1 MDDKEFRELMNE
13 YVRSTPKGKDSD
25 LAKLNAAPKPN
36 RKKFNLRWAAA
47 VCSVVI
53 IVAVSLAVA
62 LPLTLD
68 RGIPEQGDTTGQGG
82 DNQQVYYCK
91 NENTVQI
98 DVGSY
103 ETLQTEY
110 GIEIIQPTVDVLVS
124 KVFALYS
131 QEYEVAIGASV
142 ELSIFDVNFDM
153 LSISAVKT
161 SYVLEGLETFDDLSD
176 TTVWNGHGVLYSITD
191 SNGDGYYE
199 HYIKFEADGY
209 NYFVEFSS
217 FKQIE
222 AAAALDLIFG

>member
-53 IVAVSLAVA
+53 IVAVSLAVT

>member
-161 SYVLEGLETFDDLSD
+161 SYVLEGLETFDDLSA

>member
-103 ETLQTEY
+103 ETLQTGY
-110 GIEIIQPTVDVLVS
+110 GIEIIQPTVDALVS

-176 TTVWNGHGVLYSITD
+176 TTVWSGHGVLYSITD

>member
-25 LAKLNAAPKPN
+25 LAKLNVAPKPS

-82 DNQQVYYCK
+82 GNQQVYYCK

-110 GIEIIQPTVDVLVS
+110 GIEIIQPTVDALVS

-131 QEYEVAIGASV
+131 QEYEVAIGSNA
-142 ELSIFDVNFDM
+142 ELGVFDANFDT
-153 LSISAVKT
+153 LVIKAIRKNYILEDAQRFDICSKT
-161 SYVLEGLETFDDLSD
+161 VLWKDIIVF
-176 TTVWNGHGVLYSITD
+176 YSITD

>member
-110 GIEIIQPTVDVLVS
+110 GIEIIQPTVDALVS

-161 SYVLEGLETFDDLSD
+161 SYVLEGLETFDDLSA
-176 TTVWNGHGVLYSITD
+176 TTVWNGYGVLYGIND

>member
-25 LAKLNAAPKPN
+25 LAKLNVAPKPS

-91 NENTVQI
+91 SKNTVQI

-110 GIEIIQPTVDVLVS
+110 GIEIIQPTVDALVS

-142 ELSIFDVNFDM
+142 ELSIFDINFDI
-153 LSISAVKT
+153 LNITATKEN
-161 SYVLEGLETFDDLSD
+161 YVYDKLKPFDSCQDK
-176 TTVWNGHGVLYSITD
+176 TVWQNHSVFYSIND

>member
-82 DNQQVYYCK
+82 GNQQVYYCK
-91 NENTVQI
+91 EANTVKI
-98 DVGSY
+98 GVDSY
-103 ETLQTEY
+103 EELENDY
-110 GIEIIQPTVDVLVS
+110 GVKIIPPSIVAVEDCLY
-124 KVFALYS
+124 ALYNE
-131 QEYEVAIGASV
+131 EYELTIGANA
-142 ELSIFDVNFDM
+142 EFSIFDANFDI
-153 LSISAVKT
+153 LNITATKEN
-161 SYVLEGLETFDDLSD
+161 YVYDKLKPFDNCQDK
-176 TTVWNGHGVLYSITD
+176 TVWQNHSVFYSITD

>member
-1 MDDKEFRELMNE
+1 MDDKEFRELINE

-82 DNQQVYYCK
+82 GNQQVYYCK
-91 NENTVQI
+91 EDKTIQI
-98 DVGSY
+98 SLDSY
-103 ETLQTEY
+103 GELESTY
-110 GIEIIQPTVDVLVS
+110 GV
-124 KVFALYS
+124 KVISPSISSLEGYLCALYS

-142 ELSIFDVNFDM
+142 ELSIFDANFDM

-161 SYVLEGLETFDDLSD
+161 SYVLEGLETFDDLSA
-176 TTVWNGHGVLYSITD
+176 TTVWNGHGVLYGIND

>member
-103 ETLQTEY
+103 ETLQTGY

>member
-36 RKKFNLRWAAA
+36 KKKFNLRWAAA

-82 DNQQVYYCK
+82 DSQQVYYCK

-98 DVGSY
+98 DVGFY

-110 GIEIIQPTVDVLVS
+110 GIEIIQPTVDALVS

-161 SYVLEGLETFDDLSD
+161 SYVLEGLETFDDLID